1 MIENNKN
8 KKIGELLTPFKNYTK
23 KVNQI
28 EISPL
33 LESQFT
39 NLEKNYKEEI
49 ILFLEKHRKILKEKN
64 EDYLSN
70 RYDMNLLS
78 KKWVL
83 NNEIISKILNKI
95 YLKNSKK
102 RFFSILKKNWEN
114 EKFLKRNEKIA
125 EKFFLQNLK
134 NKYFFKLF
142 KIFLEK
148 KKEVNSQI
156 QFDRFKI
163 EVEKTK
169 NVHEEFIK
177 KLKIILEEKNRELDH
192 KSFKLLNL
200 KRKFEDFTNPRNNY

>member
-1 MIENNKN
+1 MQNFEN
-8 KKIGELLTPFKNYTK
+8 KKMENLLTPFYQYNK
-23 KVNQI
+23 KANQVDMSLI
-28 EISPL
+28 
-33 LESQFT
+33 LEKQFS

-64 EDYLSN
+64 EGFLSN
-70 RYDMNLLS
+70 RSDMNLLS

-83 NNEIISKILNKI
+83 NNEIISKILKKI
-95 YLKNSKK
+95 YLRNLKK
-102 RFFSILKKNWEN
+102 SYFSILKKNWEN

-125 EKFFLQNLK
+125 EKFFIQNLK

-148 KKEVNSQI
+148 KKDVNSQI
-156 QFDRFKI
+156 QFEKFKKEI
-163 EVEKTK
+163 EKTK

-177 KLKIILEEKNRELDH
+177 KLQIILEEKNRELDH

-200 KRKFEDFTNPRNNY
+200 KRKFEGFAQQRNTN